1 MSPLTAGV
9 MKKLRPRGRWQARQS
24 KRTRKD
30 IKLTPPLIAQR
41 IKGPAGDD
49 GRDEVR
55 EETSKLT
62 PGCHLFDSSEA
73 VRKDPV

>member
-1 MSPLTAGV
+1 MSPLTAGM

-49 GRDEVR
+49 GRVR

>member
-49 GRDEVR
+49 GRAR